1 MFLLDFAANISYNT
15 NISNNSK
22 YTIWEVRMNNF
33 NKPTVFWS
41 WNNVITP
48 AEAVKQ
54 VQAYAE
60 AGVGGVLVH
69 ARNVRIPYY
78 NKSD

>member
-1 MFLLDFAANISYNT
+1 
-15 NISNNSK
+15 
-22 YTIWEVRMNNF
+22 MNNF

-60 AGVGGVLVH
+60 AGVGGVFVH
-69 ARNVRIPYY
+69 ARNVRIPYH